1 VALGDSIVVRHDVV
15 HKICETALNL
25 ATSLKQISVFV
36 CCRYRV
42 LAVDHGMIS
51 FVDVKHGDWPVAL
64 VTNPKHALFM
74 MPAREP
80 ADRVLHSTHIRYSV
94 DHFKGC

>member
-1 VALGDSIVVRHDVV
+1 M
-15 HKICETALNL
+15 T
-25 ATSLKQISVFV
+25 VFK

-74 MPAREP
+74 IPAREP
-80 ADRVLHSTHIRYSV
+80 VDRVQQSTHIRYSV
-94 DHFKGC
+94 GHFKGC